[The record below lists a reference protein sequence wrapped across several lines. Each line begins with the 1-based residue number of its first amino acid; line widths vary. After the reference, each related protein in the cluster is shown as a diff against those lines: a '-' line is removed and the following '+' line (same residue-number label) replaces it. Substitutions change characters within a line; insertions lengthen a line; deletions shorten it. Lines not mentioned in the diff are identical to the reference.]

1 MEIKIRHEEDLAKN
15 KDDFEPEIL
24 RTEFDGADQL
34 LRLRGLELDKE
45 VEERRTER
53 MTEIKEAI

>member
-1 MEIKIRHEEDLAKN
+1 MEIKISHDEDLLKN
-15 KDDFEPEIL
+15 KDDYEPEIL